1 MTGSFIW
8 VNESNLT
15 ASWWQVEGVKKKRGR
30 GRTRQPEVDLS
41 RNSGLGQPGCD
52 AHVIQEGCGLAE
64 SGCASPFCL
73 SRSEL
78 KLLVSAGT
86 YCLPTASSSTNLCPS
101 ESRPISPLNTFQS
114 ILFFSTMSTLED
126 LDDLEREQKEER
138 KDDGD
143 KDKDNKKKSDQN
155 GDAEM
160 KDAEA
165 QKEDDLIDD
174 EIYSLSTQD
183 ILTRKRLLENDARIM
198 KSEFQRLSHEKATMA
213 EKIRDNL
220 EKIENN
226 R

>member
-1 MTGSFIW
+1 
-8 VNESNLT
+8 
-15 ASWWQVEGVKKKRGR
+15 
-30 GRTRQPEVDLS
+30 
-41 RNSGLGQPGCD
+41 
-52 AHVIQEGCGLAE
+52 
-64 SGCASPFCL
+64 
-73 SRSEL
+73 
-78 KLLVSAGT
+78 
-86 YCLPTASSSTNLCPS
+86 
-101 ESRPISPLNTFQS
+101 
-114 ILFFSTMSTLED
+114 MSTLED
-126 LDDLEREQKEER
+126 LEDLEREQKEDKKEE
-138 KDDGD
+138 GD
-143 KDKDNKKKSDQN
+143 KDKKKQDKN

-165 QKEDDLIDD
+165 EEKEEDLIDE

>member
-1 MTGSFIW
+1 
-8 VNESNLT
+8 
-15 ASWWQVEGVKKKRGR
+15 
-30 GRTRQPEVDLS
+30 
-41 RNSGLGQPGCD
+41 
-52 AHVIQEGCGLAE
+52 
-64 SGCASPFCL
+64 
-73 SRSEL
+73 
-78 KLLVSAGT
+78 
-86 YCLPTASSSTNLCPS
+86 
-101 ESRPISPLNTFQS
+101 
-114 ILFFSTMSTLED
+114 MSTLED
-126 LDDLEREQKEER
+126 LEDLEREQKEDK

-143 KDKDNKKKSDQN
+143 KDKKKSDKN

-160 KDAEA
+160 KDAEPEE
-165 QKEDDLIDD
+165 KEEDLIDE